1 MKIELK
7 VVMADKS
14 YMGRMLI
21 GLNKK
26 TMDGLEIHP
35 GEIIRV
41 TKGNQTTHGIAWPMR
56 IDPDQIALDGVFRKN
71 LNVSSGDIVEIEKAE
86 LKDLNRV
93 TVSIMLDQD
102 LHQYEHEF
110 KRMILEYYIDKPLTV
125 DNVYI
130 LPLYEP
136 IFFKVVRTSPDRAGM
151 VRSNTIIEMSSTKEI
166 EGIPRVT
173 YDDIG
178 GLDDAIQKIREMVE
192 LPLKHPELFQRLG
205 ITPPKGVLLY
215 GPPGTGKTL
224 LAQAVANETNAA
236 FYHIAGPEIV
246 SKWVGESEE
255 RLRKIFEKARKTAPS
270 IIFIDEI
277 DAIAPKRAEVAG
289 EVEKRLVAQLLTL
302 MDGLER
308 RGEVIVIAATNRPE
322 EIDEALRRPG
332 RFDREIEINPPDRNG
347 RLEILKIHTRNMPLQ
362 DVDLERIADITHG
375 YTGADISALAKEAA
389 LAALRRYLKDENF
402 KKMLEQDKLDQNLI
416 NKIVVTQDDFYIAM
430 NQIQPSALREIY
442 VQKPNVKW
450 EQVGGLKK
458 VKEELKEIIHY
469 SLNNPEIMERFGL
482 TPIRGVLLYGP
493 PGTGKTLL
501 AKAAATEANA
511 NFIVINGPEVFSKWV
526 GESEKNVREVFK
538 KARQTA
544 PCIIFIDEID
554 AIASTRSS
562 DEAESVERKV
572 VNALLTEMD
581 GIKNNRRILIIG
593 ATNRIDI
600 IDPALL
606 RPGRFDRKIEIG
618 IPNREER
625 LEILKIHTQKMPLD
639 SDVKLEQL
647 VDMMENYTGAD
658 ISDIAREAAMNAL
671 RANADKVKQEHFIAA
686 IESKKNRSMNN
697 PKGYI

>member
-511 NFIVINGPEVFSKWV
+511 NFIAINGPEVFSKWV

>member
-1 MKIELK
+1 
-7 VVMADKS
+7 
-14 YMGRMLI
+14 
-21 GLNKK
+21 
-26 TMDGLEIHP
+26 
-35 GEIIRV
+35 
-41 TKGNQTTHGIAWPMR
+41 
-56 IDPDQIALDGVFRKN
+56 
-71 LNVSSGDIVEIEKAE
+71 
-86 LKDLNRV
+86 
-93 TVSIMLDQD
+93 
-102 LHQYEHEF
+102 
-110 KRMILEYYIDKPLTV
+110 
-125 DNVYI
+125 
-130 LPLYEP
+130 
-136 IFFKVVRTSPDRAGM
+136 
-151 VRSNTIIEMSSTKEI
+151 
-166 EGIPRVT
+166 
-173 YDDIG
+173 
-178 GLDDAIQKIREMVE
+178 
-192 LPLKHPELFQRLG
+192 
-205 ITPPKGVLLY
+205 
-215 GPPGTGKTL
+215 
-224 LAQAVANETNAA
+224 
-236 FYHIAGPEIV
+236 
-246 SKWVGESEE
+246 
-255 RLRKIFEKARKTAPS
+255 
-270 IIFIDEI
+270 
-277 DAIAPKRAEVAG
+277 
-289 EVEKRLVAQLLTL
+289 
-302 MDGLER
+302 
-308 RGEVIVIAATNRPE
+308 
-322 EIDEALRRPG
+322 
-332 RFDREIEINPPDRNG
+332 
-347 RLEILKIHTRNMPLQ
+347 
-362 DVDLERIADITHG
+362 
-375 YTGADISALAKEAA
+375 
-389 LAALRRYLKDENF
+389 
-402 KKMLEQDKLDQNLI
+402 
-416 NKIVVTQDDFYIAM
+416 
-430 NQIQPSALREIY
+430 

-658 ISDIAREAAMNAL
+658 ISDVAREAAMNAL

-686 IESKKNRSMNN
+686 IESKKNRAVNN

>member
-658 ISDIAREAAMNAL
+658 ISDVAREAAMNAL

>member
-41 TKGNQTTHGIAWPMR
+41 TKGNQITHGIAWPMR

-151 VRSNTIIEMSSTKEI
+151 VRANTIIEMSSTKEI

-277 DAIAPKRAEVAG
+277 DAIAPKRAEVVG

-658 ISDIAREAAMNAL
+658 ISDVAREAAMNAL

-686 IESKKNRSMNN
+686 IESKKNRAVTN